1 MKHFLLKDGSKR
13 KFDHMEIMGII
24 NVTPDSFYAGSR
36 TSDTEKSVE
45 RADKLI
51 AEGATFIDIGGES
64 TRPGAE
70 KVSVEEEIPRVCPV
84 ISAVK
89 KRHPE
94 ILLSVDTYNAE
105 TAKDKGF
112 PGRCPEMPD

>member
-1 MKHFLLKDGSKR
+1 
-13 KFDHMEIMGII
+13 MEIMGII

-70 KVSVEEEIPRVCPV
+70 KVAGTARPRALRVSSLDHEAVDHPVEDHAVIESLFCQVDEVLRRLGRKVGEELD
-84 ISAVK
+84 
-89 KRHPE
+89 PE
-94 ILLSVDTYNAE
+94 GPHIGLEHSG
-105 TAKDKGF
+105 K
-112 PGRCPEMPD
+112 